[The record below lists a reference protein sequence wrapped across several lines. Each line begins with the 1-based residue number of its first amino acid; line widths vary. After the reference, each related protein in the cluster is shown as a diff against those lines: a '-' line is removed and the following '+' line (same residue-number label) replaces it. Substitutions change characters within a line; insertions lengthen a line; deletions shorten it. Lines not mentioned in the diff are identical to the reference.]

1 MLERTTITVKEAAEY
16 LGVSDDTIYNMVRDK
31 QIPFIQVRRRIL
43 LRKDTLDKWMAEKEQ
58 ISMVTP

>member
-43 LRKDTLDKWMAEKEQ
+43 LRKDSLDKWMAEQEQ
-58 ISMVTP
+58 KCLAMA